1 MKPAV
6 MKPLASLSL
15 VALLSGCML
24 ALPAPPP
31 AATPGGGPGAMAP
44 PTAASGGAA
53 ACRSEAEAQLLTV
66 RGVASTQEIP
76 GSGGRIVAENV
87 MLDVSRGG
95 QNFTVRCAYTR
106 DSGEAR
112 IMTL

>member
-1 MKPAV
+1 
-6 MKPLASLSL
+6 MKPLASLPAI
-15 VALLSGCML
+15 ALLSGCML

-31 AATPGGGPGAMAP
+31 TAPGGAPGALPPPPAATSGAV
-44 PTAASGGAA
+44 A

-76 GSGGRIVAENV
+76 GSGGRIVSENV

-106 DSGEAR
+106 DSGQAR